1 MSNRRFSSGAL
12 MAMAV
17 VSITI
22 AIWSYGAGDAGANGN
37 SFEIFRERA
46 GNFEVAVGVQPET
59 PVIGQLHV
67 TVTPLDAS
75 SGDPVTDAT
84 VTVVA
89 SKDDGASRYIS
100 PALNSPADPN
110 SYDANFKLSSPGDWT
125 LSVDVASDSL
135 GSATFSV
142 GLKVKNLEYSLVGAG
157 FFVWL
162 LTTAAFVG
170 GGLYVWRS
178 ARRARERVSGP

>member
-1 MSNRRFSSGAL
+1 
-12 MAMAV
+12 MAMGG
-17 VSITI
+17 VSIFA
-22 AIWSYGAGDAGANGN
+22 AIWSYGVGEAAANGN

-46 GNFEVAVGVQPET
+46 GNYEVSVGVLPET

-67 TVTPLDAS
+67 TVTPFEAS

-100 PALNSPADPN
+100 PALNTPAEPN

-135 GSATFSV
+135 GSATFNV
-142 GLKVKNLEYSLVGAG
+142 GLKVKNLEYSFVGAG

-178 ARRARERVSGP
+178 ARRARERAAG